1 MFFWYIDPLYLWLI
15 LLTMLIS
22 GGVQLYLQ
30 STFKRWGSV
39 KSSSGQTGTQV
50 AQTIFTHTNVKAIPV
65 QTIGGN
71 LSDHFD
77 PRENVVR
84 LSEAIAAQPS
94 IAAMAVTAHELGH
107 VQQYQ
112 QSSPMIAARNFLL
125 PALQFSPTLSYI
137 ALLMGILFNL
147 AGLVWL
153 GVIVFAVMVVFS
165 LLTVPIEFN
174 ASNRGMKLLEESGL
188 LKTEEDRKGARALL
202 TAAGLT
208 YVGAAV
214 TSVLQLLY
222 YISIAKRSTR

>member
-1 MFFWYIDPLYLWLI
+1 MFYWYIDPLYLWLI

-30 STFKRWGSV
+30 STFKRWGAV

-50 AQTIFTHTNVKAIPV
+50 AQTIFTRTNVQAIPV
-65 QTIGGN
+65 QTIGGS
-71 LSDHFD
+71 LTDHFD

-84 LSEAIAAQPS
+84 LSQPIASQGS

-112 QSSPMIAARNFLL
+112 QRSPMIAARNFLL

-137 ALLMGILFNL
+137 ALLMGILFNMT
-147 AGLVWL
+147 GLVWL
-153 GVIVFAVMVVFS
+153 GIIVFGVMVVFS

-174 ASNRGMKLLEESGL
+174 ASSRGMKLLEESGL
-188 LKTEEDRKGARALL
+188 IQTEEDRKGARSLL

-222 YISIAKRSTR
+222 YISIAKRTAR